1 MALSLKLA
9 EVQYLARLAGETPV
23 LLLDDVLS
31 ELDLNRQ
38 TRLLSLLDEH
48 VQTFVT
54 STHADG
60 LAYQPGQTLT
70 IKNGK
75 VI

>member
-1 MALSLKLA
+1 VQFLS
-9 EVQYLARLAGETPV
+9 QRLQEPPI

-31 ELDLNRQ
+31 ELDLQRQ
-38 TRLLSLLDEH
+38 AQLLGLLDEK

-60 LAYQPGQTLT
+60 LAYKPGVVMTVE
-70 IKNGK
+70 NGELK
-75 VI
+75 KA